1 MVNPVGLRFLPTEEE
16 IVDHY
21 LRLKNHGGSNTSH
34 VDQVI
39 STINIC
45 NFDPWELP
53 RKSHEMES
61 KDKVWYFFGRKEKR
75 YNRGE
80 RQIRKTKSGFWK
92 KTGVTMDIKRKRSGH
107 REKIGEKRVLVFHSS
122 GSKTNWIMHEYD
134 AACLSPTQNMTYTI
148 CKVHKKGEATEI
160 SSPGSD
166 IDAHS
171 LSLGTHMNNSGGES
185 STAASE
191 EPKNPHQLS
200 GFFDKKQETE
210 LEEAI
215 HGAFDN
221 LSSYDWKYL
230 LGDDEQSKTSRR
242 ESRDQIWYFFGRKEN
257 KYNRGERQSRITKS
271 GFWKKTGVTTNI
283 IRKRGNREKIGEKRV
298 LVFHSNSEWVMHE
311 YVSTFLSPTQ
321 TTYTVCKVIFKGDPR
336 DLPSS
341 SSAPGGGGG
350 EVEHNHS
357 QFTHMNNSG
366 EFEVGLHLFQSGHR
380 ECDNDFICI
389 LPFFQGLQNQR
400 HFTGLLDAE
409 KETQI
414 HDALCRGLD
423 SVSTH
428 DLNSFIN
435 CGNND
440 EEEHVNLLFMQENRN
455 DYRPKISLTGFIDH
469 SDDED
474 SDSDLIS
481 ATTTV
486 SLILLCFGS
495 SNRRIDQIT
504 DLQNSPN
511 STTKLMSPTQV
522 VRKTSLDAS
531 KEKSDVQGN
540 EMGEYYK
547 MDQEVINKKRG
558 SFFYR
563 KIRSC
568 IKKTLLCSSIP
579 PPPPPQEHDN

>member
-1 MVNPVGLRFLPTEEE
+1 MENRVGFRFIPTDEE
-16 IVDHY
+16 IVDYY
-21 LRLKNHGGSNTSH
+21 LRLKNLGGDTSH
-34 VDQVI
+34 VDKAI
-39 STINIC
+39 STVDIC
-45 NFDPWELP
+45 SFEPWELP
-53 RKSHEMES
+53 S
-61 KDKVWYFFGRKEKR
+61 K
-75 YNRGE
+75 
-80 RQIRKTKSGFWK
+80 
-92 KTGVTMDIKRKRSGH
+92 
-107 REKIGEKRVLVFHSS
+107 
-122 GSKTNWIMHEYD
+122 
-134 AACLSPTQNMTYTI
+134 
-148 CKVHKKGEATEI
+148 
-160 SSPGSD
+160 
-166 IDAHS
+166 
-171 LSLGTHMNNSGGES
+171 
-185 STAASE
+185 
-191 EPKNPHQLS
+191 
-200 GFFDKKQETE
+200 
-210 LEEAI
+210 
-215 HGAFDN
+215 
-221 LSSYDWKYL
+221 
-230 LGDDEQSKTSRR
+230 SRR

-271 GFWKKTGVTTNI
+271 AFWKKTGVTTNI

-341 SSAPGGGGG
+341 SAPGGGGG

-366 EFEVGLHLFQSGHR
+366 EFE
-380 ECDNDFICI
+380 
-389 LPFFQGLQNQR
+389 GLQNQR

-440 EEEHVNLLFMQENRN
+440 EEEHVNLLFMHENRN

-481 ATTTV
+481 ATTTG
-486 SLILLCFGS
+486 SIQTSSACDSFGS

-511 STTKLMSPTQV
+511 STTKLISPTQV
-522 VRKTSLDAS
+522 LSLILS
-531 KEKSDVQGN
+531 LSL
-540 EMGEYYK
+540 Y
-547 MDQEVINKKRG
+547 
-558 SFFYR
+558 
-563 KIRSC
+563 
-568 IKKTLLCSSIP
+568 T
-579 PPPPPQEHDN
+579 

>member
-1 MVNPVGLRFLPTEEE
+1 MENRVGFRFIPTDEE
-16 IVDHY
+16 IVDYY
-21 LRLKNHGGSNTSH
+21 LRLKNLGGDTSH
-34 VDQVI
+34 VDKAI
-39 STINIC
+39 STVDIC
-45 NFDPWELP
+45 SFEPWELP
-53 RKSHEMES
+53 S
-61 KDKVWYFFGRKEKR
+61 K
-75 YNRGE
+75 
-80 RQIRKTKSGFWK
+80 
-92 KTGVTMDIKRKRSGH
+92 
-107 REKIGEKRVLVFHSS
+107 
-122 GSKTNWIMHEYD
+122 
-134 AACLSPTQNMTYTI
+134 
-148 CKVHKKGEATEI
+148 
-160 SSPGSD
+160 
-166 IDAHS
+166 
-171 LSLGTHMNNSGGES
+171 
-185 STAASE
+185 
-191 EPKNPHQLS
+191 
-200 GFFDKKQETE
+200 
-210 LEEAI
+210 
-215 HGAFDN
+215 
-221 LSSYDWKYL
+221 
-230 LGDDEQSKTSRR
+230 SRR

-271 GFWKKTGVTTNI
+271 AFWKKTGVTTNI

-341 SSAPGGGGG
+341 SAPGGGGG

-366 EFEVGLHLFQSGHR
+366 EFE
-380 ECDNDFICI
+380 
-389 LPFFQGLQNQR
+389 GLQNQR

-440 EEEHVNLLFMQENRN
+440 EEEHVNLLFMHENRN

-481 ATTTV
+481 ATTTG
-486 SLILLCFGS
+486 SIQTSSACDSFGS

-511 STTKLMSPTQV
+511 STTKLISPTQ

-579 PPPPPQEHDN
+579 PTPRT